1 MLELL
6 ARRVV
11 KLQRA
16 VEASNQE
23 VNNVNCLIMHLPECE
38 DWIGGS
44 HEVFHSGRFCSGYL
58 CSTASYVDL

>member
-23 VNNVNCLIMHLPECE
+23 VNDVSYLIMHLPECE
-38 DWIGGS
+38 DLISGS
-44 HEVFHSGRFCSGYL
+44 REVFAAL
-58 CSTASYVDL
+58 LLM